1 MQETRS
7 VLGAICSSY
16 DTFFEAEKKIADY
29 MMENKA
35 AAPAMPRF
43 PGSAGAAASR
53 GFTT

>member
-35 AAPAMPRF
+35 AVVDIKHSVPLAL
-43 PGSAGAAASR
+43 
-53 GFTT
+53 